1 MAPQEKRYPSLV
13 EAPGPAPLIELEKV
27 SVHFASQ
34 DGARVTALQSLNLQI
49 RSGEIMSLV
58 GPSGCGKST
67 TLRLIAGL
75 QQPSEGMLTIHG
87 GAKRKGF
94 SEVAIV
100 FQRPTLLPWLDVLSN
115 VLYPARVLSR
125 RLGAEQKAR
134 AMDLLDLVGLAD
146 AASKRPRE
154 LSGGM
159 QQRVAICRSL
169 ILDPKILLMDE
180 PFGALDA
187 LTREDL
193 QLDLLRIHAETGKT
207 ILLVTHS
214 ISEAVLLSD
223 RVAVMSARPGR
234 LQELHVIDIAKP
246 RSHHTP
252 SDPKFVSHAQQI
264 RDEIFEPR
272 KEN

>member
-1 MAPQEKRYPSLV
+1 MAQAEMKAAGLPAAV
-13 EAPGPAPLIELEKV
+13 ETPVLIDINGV
-27 SVHFASQ
+27 SVHFESQ
-34 DGARVTALQSLNLQI
+34 DGTRVTALSSLDLQI
-49 RSGEIMSLV
+49 RAGEILSLV

-75 QQPSEGMLTIHG
+75 QAPSEGTLSIHG
-87 GAKRKGF
+87 GAKRRGF

-100 FQRPTLLPWLDVLSN
+100 FQRPTLLPWLTVMKN
-115 VLYPARVLSR
+115 VLYPVRALGR
-125 RLGAEQKAR
+125 RITAADTAR
-134 AMDLLDLVGLAD
+134 AMELLALVGLSE
-146 AASKRPRE
+146 AATKMPRE

-193 QLDLLRIHAETGKT
+193 QLDLLRIHAETRKT

-234 LQELHVIDIAKP
+234 MRDLMEIDIDKP
-246 RSHHTP
+246 RTHHTA
-252 SDPKFVSHAQQI
+252 SEPKFAAYAQRI
-264 RDEIFEPR
+264 RDQIFEPR
-272 KEN
+272 AGR